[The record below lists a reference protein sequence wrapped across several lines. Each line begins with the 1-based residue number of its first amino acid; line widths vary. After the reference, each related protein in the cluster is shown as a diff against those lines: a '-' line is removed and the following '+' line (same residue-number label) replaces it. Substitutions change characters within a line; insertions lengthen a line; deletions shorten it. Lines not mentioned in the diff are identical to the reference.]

1 MLTIVSVFL
10 VMLMNDSA
18 VLLEEELACWS
29 LLEFKGLSSVRVA
42 YLFFLFYLFAL
53 ILT

>member
-18 VLLEEELACWS
+18 VLLEEELTCWS
-29 LLEFKGLSSVRVA
+29 LSEFKGLSSVRVT